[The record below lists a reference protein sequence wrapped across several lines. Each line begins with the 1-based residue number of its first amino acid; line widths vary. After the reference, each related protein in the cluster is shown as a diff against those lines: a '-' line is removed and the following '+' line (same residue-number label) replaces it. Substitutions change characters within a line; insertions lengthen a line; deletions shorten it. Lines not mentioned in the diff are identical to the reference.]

1 MSAMKGFP
9 IPPKWTPLNIVLMV
23 IGFMVYWPLG
33 LAMIAWIVWGEKI
46 VNRVQDAEVH
56 WRAQRSGNK
65 AFDDYRREELERL
78 EEKRRELD
86 REAEDFQ
93 SFLRELRS
101 AKDKQEF
108 DRFMAARRSA
118 ASRAGSPAG
127 DENLSG
133 GAAHS
138 A

>member
-1 MSAMKGFP
+1 MKGFP

-65 AFDDYRREELERL
+65 AFDD
-78 EEKRRELD
+78 
-86 REAEDFQ
+86 
-93 SFLRELRS
+93 
-101 AKDKQEF
+101 
-108 DRFMAARRSA
+108 
-118 ASRAGSPAG
+118 
-127 DENLSG
+127 
-133 GAAHS
+133 
-138 A
+138 